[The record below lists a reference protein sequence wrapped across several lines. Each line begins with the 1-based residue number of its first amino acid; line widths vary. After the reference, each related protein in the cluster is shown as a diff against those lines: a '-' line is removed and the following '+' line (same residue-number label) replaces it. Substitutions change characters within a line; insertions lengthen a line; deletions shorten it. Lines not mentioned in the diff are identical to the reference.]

1 MSTRTA
7 QLSVAAT
14 TIRLNVSFPLFIS
27 AQKMKF
33 VIKNLFSKCDQIRSF
48 SLMENFLFYAVYV
61 VVSRP

>member
-1 MSTRTA
+1 
-7 QLSVAAT
+7 
-14 TIRLNVSFPLFIS
+14 
-27 AQKMKF
+27 MKF